1 MRRSVAWVSLALVAS
16 ALSNSCGDDG
26 APKPDG
32 GAGAAAGAGAGSDSA
47 GAPSPAPAIG
57 GEGSKGGSSTA
68 PDAGEASA
76 AAPTTSA
83 GAPAAGGA
91 GGVGGSS
98 DEGVVATGQN
108 APKGIAVD
116 ARRVYWANSGA
127 GTILS
132 CPLAGCGGEEPA
144 VVVENAPGA
153 RGIAVDAM
161 NVYWMSDPNAGL
173 MSPIKKCPLAG
184 CPAQPIVLGD
194 VSSMRPND
202 VHVVGTQLI
211 YTAWPD
217 FSLCTTSDC
226 SDGARTLLGGM
237 PVVSVDTDADYVYF
251 SRHGQEIISRCERYD
266 CTNMV
271 DLATSQRAISIAVD
285 PTTLYFAKLAPL
297 GHGTVDDPGIY
308 SCPLDGCGEDG
319 PAVVLPGVHAY
330 AIALSSTRLY
340 YTDVDAGI
348 VASIPK

>member
-1 MRRSVAWVSLALVAS
+1 MRRSVEWASLAL
-16 ALSNSCGDDG
+16 ALLGLSSSCGDDG
-26 APKPDG
+26 ARKP
-32 GAGAAAGAGAGSDSA
+32 AGTD
-47 GAPSPAPAIG
+47 
-57 GEGSKGGSSTA
+57 
-68 PDAGEASA
+68 
-76 AAPTTSA
+76 
-83 GAPAAGGA
+83 AAGGA
-91 GGVGGSS
+91 GASAGDDNAGTPSAAVGGDGSS
-98 DEGVVATGQN
+98 GGSMTTPEAGAASAAGPASMAGAPAVAGASGAGPTGESLIATGQN

-116 ARRVYWANSGA
+116 AKNVYWANSGA

-132 CPLAGCGGEEPA
+132 CPLSGCGAEEPK

-173 MSPIKKCPLAG
+173 MSPIKKCPLTG
-184 CPAQPIVLGD
+184 CPAQPVVLGD

-251 SRHGQEIISRCERYD
+251 SRHGNEFISRCERYD
-266 CTNMV
+266 CTTMV
-271 DLATSQRAISIAVD
+271 DLAANQRAISIAVD
-285 PTTLYFAKLAPL
+285 PTTLFFAKLAPL
-297 GHGTVDDPGIY
+297 EHGAVEDPGIY
-308 SCPLDGCGEDG
+308 SCPIEGCGEDD
-319 PAVVLPGVHAY
+319 PAVVLSGVHAY
-330 AIALSSTRLY
+330 AIALSPTRLY
-340 YTDVDAGI
+340 YTDVDAGV

>member
-1 MRRSVAWVSLALVAS
+1 MRRLVEWASLAL
-16 ALSNSCGDDG
+16 ALLGLSSSCGDDG
-26 APKPDG
+26 GRKPV
-32 GAGAAAGAGAGSDSA
+32 GAGAAGGSGASAGDDSA
-47 GAPSPAPAIG
+47 GMPSAAVG
-57 GEGSKGGSSTA
+57 GDGASGGSMTT
-68 PDAGEASA
+68 PEAGAASA
-76 AAPTTSA
+76 AGPASMA
-83 GAPAAGGA
+83 GAPAVAGASGA
-91 GGVGGSS
+91 GPTGSLI
-98 DEGVVATGQN
+98 ATGQN

-116 ARRVYWANSGA
+116 AKNVYWANSGA

-132 CPLAGCGGEEPA
+132 CPLAGCGAAEPK

-173 MSPIKKCPLAG
+173 MSPIKKCPLTG

-251 SRHGQEIISRCERYD
+251 SLHGDELISRCERYD
-266 CTNMV
+266 CSTMV
-271 DLATSQRAISIAVD
+271 DLATNQRAISIAVD
-285 PTTLYFAKLAPL
+285 PTTLFFAKLAPL
-297 GHGTVDDPGIY
+297 EHGAVEDPGIY
-308 SCPLDGCGEDG
+308 SCPIEGCGEDD
-319 PAVVLPGVHAY
+319 PSVVLSGVHAY
-330 AIALSSTRLY
+330 AIALSPTRLY